1 MATREDILGNNDMQP
16 AKGTMAWAQGNND
29 ATAPAPKGTPEWLQQ
44 NPENNTGGS
53 TQPSVKG
60 SQAWA
65 EQNSG
70 ENAPVKDP
78 TTAKPDRPAPVAEV
92 RSFVPGRVETDQ
104 DLVDRLMPK
113 PKSEEELEKER
124 KRYRRNQIINAVG
137 EGLSALS
144 NLFFTT
150 KGAPSMYNS
159 KNNSVTRAKASYE
172 KMLADNR
179 KNSMAY
185 LIAKMQAKQ
194 ADEARF
200 NAEREWQRK
209 LQIDAYNRAL
219 SDAKEKRDQELFK
232 LNLQLQQQ
240 KITAAEA
247 EALTK
252 QIEAEYAD
260 AKQQAELNSE
270 IAKGNSY
277 KAAAGA
283 SQARANYYNKG
294 GSEGFKPAEF
304 IWYDADGNEHYAH
317 SAEAAEQN
325 ARRSGTWND
334 ETQTSTT
341 TKTIQKGRKPVTE
354 TTTTTKPGKGY
365 SKPRNGEDDTPPSMR
380 NKDNT
385 PPSMR

>member
-1 MATREDILGNNDMQP
+1 MTTREDILNSTQP
-16 AKGTMAWAQGNND
+16 VKGPMAWAEQNSGNN
-29 ATAPAPKGTPEWLQQ
+29 AVEQPSSVIKGT
-44 NPENNTGGS
+44 
-53 TQPSVKG
+53 
-60 SQAWA
+60 QAWA

-70 ENAPVKDP
+70 ENAPVKNP
-78 TTAKPDRPAPVAEV
+78 TMAQPEAPAPVTVKPEPV
-92 RSFVPGRVETDQ
+92 KSRVESDA
-104 DLVDRLMPK
+104 DLIEQLMPK
-113 PKSEEELEKER
+113 PKSDVELKKEA

-137 EGLSALS
+137 EGLFALS

-159 KNNSVTRAKASYE
+159 KNNSVDRARISYE
-172 KMLADNR
+172 KMLSENKENAL
-179 KNSMAY
+179 AY
-185 LIAKMQAKQ
+185 LNARMRAKQ
-194 ADEARF
+194 TDEARF

-270 IAKGNSY
+270 IAKGDSY

-283 SQARANYYNKG
+283 SQARANYYKKG

-304 IWYDADGNEHYAH
+304 IWYDADGNEHFSH

-325 ARRSGTWND
+325 ARRNGTWND
-334 ETQTSTT
+334 EIQTSTT
-341 TKTIQKGRKPVTE
+341 KKTTQKGRKPVTE
-354 TTTTTKPGKGY
+354 TTTITKPGKGY
-365 SKPRNGEDDTPPSMR
+365 SARPKNDKDDTPPSMR

-385 PPSMR
+385 PPTRRK